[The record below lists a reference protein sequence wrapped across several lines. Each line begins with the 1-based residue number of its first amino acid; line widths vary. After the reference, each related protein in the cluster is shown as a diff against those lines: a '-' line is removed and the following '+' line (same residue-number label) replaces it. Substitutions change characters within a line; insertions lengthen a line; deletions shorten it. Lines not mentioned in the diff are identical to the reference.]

1 MKSINDMLVFE
12 HEDEVTLV
20 RKERHIELTG
30 PGYFA
35 RIERPF
41 SQSVVRLV
49 AALEK
54 PRYGSEE
61 TLALVR
67 YGHDELARFET
78 LDSANLFVA
87 RLQGLIQELMIERD
101 KEFNGVSP
109 SSPAGK
115 VALAIGKRVSE
126 WLGIVVTGGALAFT
140 ASVLVYPGWKFGEQ
154 VFGEFVQSPAQY
166 EQAQMEQ
173 EARLEAV
180 QAHAALLSAGLD
192 RLEGSHSSQKADFEM
207 KRKEQEAELAKAWD
221 RAYRGQAVDDQ

>member
-12 HEDEVTLV
+12 HEDEVTLA

-30 PGYFA
+30 PGFFA

-41 SQSVVRLV
+41 SQSVVRLG

-54 PRYGSEE
+54 PRYGCEE

-78 LDSANLFVA
+78 LDAAILFVA
-87 RLQGLIQELMIERD
+87 RLQGLIQELMVELD
-101 KEFNGVSP
+101 KELNGEAP

-140 ASVLVYPGWKFGEQ
+140 ASVLVYPGWKLGEQ
-154 VFGEFVQSPAQY
+154 VFREFVHNPDQH
-166 EQAQMEQ
+166 ELAQMEQ
-173 EARLEAV
+173 EARLSMAQAEASLL
-180 QAHAALLSAGLD
+180 AAERD
-192 RLEGSHSSQKADFEM
+192 RIKGTDSSKKPDFEK
-207 KRKEQEAELAKAWD
+207 KRVGQQTEMAKALGK
-221 RAYRGQAVDDQ
+221 AHQGQSADDQ

>member
-12 HEDEVTLV
+12 HEDEVTLA

-30 PGYFA
+30 PGFFA

-67 YGHDELARFET
+67 YGHEELARFET
-78 LDSANLFVA
+78 VEAANLFVI
-87 RLQGLIQELMIERD
+87 RLQQLIEELMIERD
-101 KEFNGVSP
+101 KELNGVAS

-115 VALAIGKRVSE
+115 VALAIGKRLSE

-140 ASVLVYPGWKFGEQ
+140 GSVLVYPGWKFGEQ
-154 VFGEFVQSPAQY
+154 IFSEFVQNPDKY
-166 EQAQMEQ
+166 EQAQIEQ
-173 EARLEAV
+173 AARLFAV
-180 QAHAALLSAGLD
+180 QAEANLLSAELN
-192 RLEGSHSSQKADFEM
+192 RIEGSRSSKMADFER
-207 KRKEQEAELAKAWD
+207 KRMEQKAKMAKAL
-221 RAYRGQAVDDQ
+221 GSQPEPQALDLQ